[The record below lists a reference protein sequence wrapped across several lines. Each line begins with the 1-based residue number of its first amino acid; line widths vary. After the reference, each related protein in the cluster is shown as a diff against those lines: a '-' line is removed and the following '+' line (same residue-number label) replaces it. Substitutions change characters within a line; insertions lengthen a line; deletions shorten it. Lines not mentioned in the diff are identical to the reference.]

1 MTGTA
6 TCTKNLTVP
15 IPESTLGVIPTYSLT
30 RNKVDSYSELG
41 RGYSIPAYSID

>member
-15 IPESTLGVIPTYSLT
+15 NE
-30 RNKVDSYSELG
+30 VDWYSELG
-41 RGYSIPAYSID
+41 QGYLIPAYSID